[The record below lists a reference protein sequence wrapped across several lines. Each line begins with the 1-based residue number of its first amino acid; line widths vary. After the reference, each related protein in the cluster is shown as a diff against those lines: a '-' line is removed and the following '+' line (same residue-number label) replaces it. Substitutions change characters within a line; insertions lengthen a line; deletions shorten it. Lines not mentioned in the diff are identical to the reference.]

1 MRITDLEVEGY
12 GVWSGLRIEKF
23 SDALNVL
30 YGPNEAGKTTLLQFI
45 RSMLYGF
52 SPGRRRYLPPVHGGR
67 PGGVLHLASP
77 HGRFEIGRYDDSLPD
92 GTPGEQV
99 TLTAPDGTRQG
110 EHFIKVLLSNVD
122 EPVFNNVFAV
132 GLREIQE
139 LATLSDTEAAELLYS
154 LSAGLDRVSLVDVLR
169 ELENSRNRI
178 LDAAGKP
185 CQVVQ
190 LLAEQEKLR
199 GGDRG
204 TRVDQ
209 PPLGPSAGRARSA
222 PSGSHA
228 AGGGRQSG
236 RALDPRDGPG
246 HCAARPLGAAGSAG
260 RPTIGAGAAEG
271 HARGRHRTARRH
283 QRPHPATSAAA
294 RPSRPACARTPS
306 GSLPHWPSTRPCGGK
321 PRGSRPSRSRS
332 RGLPNCRARSANC
345 KARSASRRPNW
356 PPSTS
361 DWA

>member
-30 YGPNEAGKTTLLQFI
+30 YGPNEAGKTTLLQFV

-77 HGRFEIGRYDDSLPD
+77 HGRFEIGRYDNSLPD

-139 LATLSDTEAAELLYS
+139 LATLERHRGRRVALQPLGRIGPRIAGRRVAGAGRTRGTASSTPPASRARWS
-154 LSAGLDRVSLVDVLR
+154 NCWPNKKSSARR
-169 ELENSRNRI
+169 SRNSGRST
-178 LDAAGKP
+178 AAGAICWPSAISFIRKS
-185 CQVVQ
+185 
-190 LLAEQEKLR
+190 R
-199 GGDRG
+199 GWRR
-204 TRVDQ
+204 TSI
-209 PPLGPSAGRARSA
+209 GPS
-222 PSGSHA
+222 
-228 AGGGRQSG
+228 
-236 RALDPRDGPG
+236 
-246 HCAARPLGAAGSAG
+246 
-260 RPTIGAGAAEG
+260 T
-271 HARGRHRTARRH
+271 
-283 QRPHPATSAAA
+283 
-294 RPSRPACARTPS
+294 
-306 GSLPHWPSTRPCGGK
+306 
-321 PRGSRPSRSRS
+321 
-332 RGLPNCRARSANC
+332 
-345 KARSASRRPNW
+345 
-356 PPSTS
+356 
-361 DWA
+361 